1 MANVMT
7 LAVPVKTA
15 GRGLKRMLEQLH
27 LGETITLVGAE
38 GVPLA
43 VIVSLQQPASV
54 EAEPVSDWEVRWD
67 ALARKVSQA
76 WKGEK
81 GAVETLAEMR
91 R

>member
-1 MANVMT
+1 MSGVLSLT
-7 LAVPVKTA
+7 LPVETA
-15 GRGLKRMLEQLH
+15 EHGLKRMLEQLH

-43 VIVSLQQPASV
+43 VIVSLQKPATV
-54 EAEPVSDWEVRWD
+54 EAEPASDWEARWD

-81 GAVETLAEMR
+81 GAVETLVEMR